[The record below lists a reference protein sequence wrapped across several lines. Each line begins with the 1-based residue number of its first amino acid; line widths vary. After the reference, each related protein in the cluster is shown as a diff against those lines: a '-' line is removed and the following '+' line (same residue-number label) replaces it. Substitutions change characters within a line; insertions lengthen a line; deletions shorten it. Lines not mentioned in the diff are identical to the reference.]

1 MAHENFK
8 IAPGVTQ
15 NDTPVLNEAG
25 ISFSSLIRFMYDPKL
40 GGLTQKLG
48 GWTKFYPTAMVAK
61 VRALLAFEDTQST
74 SHLAVGTENR
84 AAGTTAQLASIQ
96 NGGLIDITPTST
108 TDNVTP
114 AASTT
119 AGSALVVITDAT
131 TPGITPFDTV
141 YIPTHISV
149 GGLILFGLYQ
159 CDPDGAVLV
168 NSYSIYATDKL
179 GNLLPASSTTTTTA
193 VMQFTTVSGSSTV
206 KVTLPNHG
214 FMQGDEIPILI
225 HTTVGGITLYG
236 HYYVGIV
243 IDANNFNILAS
254 QQATASTSA
263 FINSG
268 NARFVYGF
276 GVGALPA
283 SVGYGIGGYGAGGY
297 GTGATITPAT
307 GTTIGASNWTLDN
320 WGETLIASAIST
332 STSDPPFQPL
342 YAWDSESG
350 SPIATIIPNAP
361 PVNDGF
367 FVAMPQRQ
375 IIAWGTTT
383 DGLMDPLLVRWCDVN
398 NFNDWIGTVIN
409 QAGKYRI
416 PRGSRIVSGMQG
428 PQQGFLWTDLGIWS
442 MQYIGQPY
450 IYSFNEVGTG
460 CGLIAKKAAASLGG
474 IIYWMGPTQFHQ
486 LSANGVEPLPCPI
499 WDVIFQNLNTSYLD
513 KIRVAV
519 NSRFNEISWF
529 YPSASSTEVDSYV
542 KYNVILQA
550 WDFGSLSRSAWI
562 DQSVLGPPVGAD
574 PNSLYLYQHETS
586 NDADG
591 IAMNPSFQTG
601 YFAMSN
607 ADVKMFVDQI
617 WPDMKWGL
625 YNGTQNATVLMTL
638 YVKDYP
644 NSKPKVYGPYSLT
657 STTQFITPRLRG
669 RLVSIKMESND
680 VGSFWRMG
688 LVRYRVIPDGKF

>member
-283 SVGYGIGGYGAGGY
+283 S
-297 GTGATITPAT
+297 ITCC
-307 GTTIGASNWTLDN
+307 I
-320 WGETLIASAIST
+320 
-332 STSDPPFQPL
+332 
-342 YAWDSESG
+342 
-350 SPIATIIPNAP
+350 
-361 PVNDGF
+361 
-367 FVAMPQRQ
+367 
-375 IIAWGTTT
+375 
-383 DGLMDPLLVRWCDVN
+383 
-398 NFNDWIGTVIN
+398 
-409 QAGKYRI
+409 
-416 PRGSRIVSGMQG
+416 
-428 PQQGFLWTDLGIWS
+428 
-442 MQYIGQPY
+442 
-450 IYSFNEVGTG
+450 
-460 CGLIAKKAAASLGG
+460 
-474 IIYWMGPTQFHQ
+474 H
-486 LSANGVEPLPCPI
+486 
-499 WDVIFQNLNTSYLD
+499 
-513 KIRVAV
+513 
-519 NSRFNEISWF
+519 
-529 YPSASSTEVDSYV
+529 
-542 KYNVILQA
+542 
-550 WDFGSLSRSAWI
+550 
-562 DQSVLGPPVGAD
+562 
-574 PNSLYLYQHETS
+574 
-586 NDADG
+586 
-591 IAMNPSFQTG
+591 
-601 YFAMSN
+601 
-607 ADVKMFVDQI
+607 
-617 WPDMKWGL
+617 WGL
-625 YNGTQNATVLMTL
+625 RPSTLMWMTCSAAIPAEAGSVIEEANAVSPAMRQNRRRNDEAIQTNQSRQASRARCMTQL
-638 YVKDYP
+638 YEP
-644 NSKPKVYGPYSLT
+644 GWAA
-657 STTQFITPRLRG
+657 R
-669 RLVSIKMESND
+669 
-680 VGSFWRMG
+680 
-688 LVRYRVIPDGKF
+688 